1 LTRIDRTHYRYLYMS
16 AVPAEVTLTLPRS
29 AVGDFVSLS
38 ARLLDRM
45 HELLERANDEHL
57 SPVEREEL
65 ETLVQMAHF
74 GQIVSM
80 ALQARNQP

>member
-1 LTRIDRTHYRYLYMS
+1 MTQLSDD
-16 AVPAEVTLTLPRS
+16 VTLTLPRS
-29 AVGDFVSLS
+29 AVPDVVTLS

-45 HELLERANDEHL
+45 HELLERGTDDHL

-65 ETLVQMAHF
+65 DTLVQMAQF

-80 ALQARNQP
+80 ALQARTRP